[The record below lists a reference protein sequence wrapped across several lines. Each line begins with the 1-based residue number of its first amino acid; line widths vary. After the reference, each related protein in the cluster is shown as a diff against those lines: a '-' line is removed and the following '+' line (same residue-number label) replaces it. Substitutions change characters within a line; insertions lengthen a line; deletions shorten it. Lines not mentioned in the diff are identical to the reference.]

1 MQEKIRVWDLPTRLF
16 HWALAICLAGSLVSV
31 NLGGNA
37 VGWHFRF
44 GYAMLALLLFRVAW
58 GFVGPRY
65 SRFASFP
72 PSPAAALR
80 HLRGEGV
87 DRPGHSPLAALSVYA
102 LLLALAIQAGTGL
115 FANDA
120 IMWDGPLKNLVT
132 NATSDTLT
140 RLHKLNRFVVIGLV
154 LLHLA
159 AIAFYT
165 FVKRRRLVAAMI
177 TGDAAV
183 RPPPGAAAARDSGDV
198 RASGKPR
205 GHRADHTAE
214 PARDDARVRLKAL
227 SLLAASAAA
236 VWSLVEFSAAAL

>member
-1 MQEKIRVWDLPTRLF
+1 MRDGARVWDLPTRLF
-16 HWALAICLAGSLVSV
+16 HWALAACLAGSLVSI

-44 GYAMLALLLFRVAW
+44 GYAILALLLFRVAW

-65 SRFASFP
+65 ARFSSFP

-80 HLRGEGV
+80 YLRGETSEG
-87 DRPGHSPLAALSVYA
+87 PGHSPLAAFSVYA
-102 LLLALAIQAGTGL
+102 LLLALAVQAGTGL

-120 IMWDGPLKNLVT
+120 IMWDGPLKNLVS

-183 RPPPGAAAARDSGDV
+183 APPPGDADTPARGATSE
-198 RASGKPR
+198 APQ
-205 GHRADHTAE
+205 AFE

-227 SLLAASAAA
+227 VVLAASSAA
-236 VWSLVEFSAAAL
+236 VWALVEFGGPSGGF